1 MDEGLIVRSRGLSW
15 SLKVE
20 AGCSVGWA
28 PTRQHVTTRPGL
40 GLRGVERARGAPIH
54 LDSREVDR
62 GSSQKESFMAVT
74 RG

>member
-15 SLKVE
+15 PLKVE

-40 GLRGVERARGAPIH
+40 GLRGEPQFIWTVEKWIEGAHRKRA
-54 LDSREVDR
+54 LWLSQE
-62 GSSQKESFMAVT
+62 GS
-74 RG
+74 